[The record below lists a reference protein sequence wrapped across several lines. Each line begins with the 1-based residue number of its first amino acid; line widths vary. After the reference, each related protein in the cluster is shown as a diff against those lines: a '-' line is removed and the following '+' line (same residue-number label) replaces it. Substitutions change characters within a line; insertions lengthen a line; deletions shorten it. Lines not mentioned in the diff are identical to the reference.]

1 MILHH
6 NVRRYTASS
15 VLVQRAMTHL
25 EACLDTVCGGAATSD
40 VVGASLQSLTDDVA
54 TLLPGV
60 VAQAHRWVPSKVTIS
75 PFGNVLPLIYGSP
88 SLMCALVVRG
98 AVHL

>member
-40 VVGASLQSLTDDVA
+40 VVGTSLQSLADEVA

-60 VAQAHRWVPSKVTIS
+60 VAQAHRWVPSMVTRSLYVHVVMAKHTFWI
-75 PFGNVLPLIYGSP
+75 PGS
-88 SLMCALVVRG
+88 V
-98 AVHL
+98 